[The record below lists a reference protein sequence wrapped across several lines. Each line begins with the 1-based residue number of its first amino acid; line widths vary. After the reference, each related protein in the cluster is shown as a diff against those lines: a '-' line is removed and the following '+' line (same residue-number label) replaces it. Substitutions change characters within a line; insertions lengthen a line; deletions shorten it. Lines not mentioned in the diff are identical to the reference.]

1 MRDCNKSR
9 DKNLYS
15 TKLVRYLVEIHKGY
29 IRWWETGGG
38 GRQIRLQR
46 KVGSIRW
53 GSQERLLWQSV
64 PRKWSGKV
72 QIPGR
77 GAQQSRKGLTQTCCC
92 LIWAT
97 GGARSDAHWVFST
110 LSVPSMVCFL
120 SAIKAML
127 NWTCADPIPPY
138 SCPSKLPPS
147 YRTPSLASTP
157 LCDLARVSQFWV
169 SIITYT
175 YTPIPP
181 APWTSLSSLSIC
193 SSRLNSLRAMT
204 MPCPSLHSHL

>member
-29 IRWWETGGG
+29 IRWWEIGWGG
-38 GRQIRLQR
+38 QIRLQR
-46 KVGSIRW
+46 KLGSIRW

-64 PRKWSGKV
+64 PRKWRGKV

-77 GAQQSRKGLTQTCCC
+77 EAQQSRKGLTQTCCC

-97 GGARSDAHWVFST
+97 GGGTRSDTHWVFSI

-120 SAIKAML
+120 SAIKATL
-127 NWTCADPIPPY
+127 NWICADPIPTY
-138 SCPSKLPPS
+138 SCPSNLPPS
-147 YRTPSLASTP
+147 RDYPTGHPLWLPPPSA
-157 LCDLARVSQFWV
+157 
-169 SIITYT
+169 I
-175 YTPIPP
+175 
-181 APWTSLSSLSIC
+181 
-193 SSRLNSLRAMT
+193 
-204 MPCPSLHSHL
+204 